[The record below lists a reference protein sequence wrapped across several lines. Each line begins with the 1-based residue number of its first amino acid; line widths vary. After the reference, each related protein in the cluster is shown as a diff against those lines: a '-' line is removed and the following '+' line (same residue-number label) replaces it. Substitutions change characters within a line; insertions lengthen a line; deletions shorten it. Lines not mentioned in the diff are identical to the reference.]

1 MATHRSNIQIVGDI
15 LFTARDRMDN
25 EHGVGVTILVRRA
38 NIPYTR
44 ISAILKTL
52 VSQGLLEQTNSDGAC
67 RYKVSGIGKEFL
79 LEYQK
84 SHHVQNILQKI
95 FHLRGKGFRIILT

>member
-44 ISAILKTL
+44 ISVILKTL
-52 VSQGLLEQTNSDGAC
+52 VSQGLLSRLILMEHAGTRYRILRNRKRISTRIC
-67 RYKVSGIGKEFL
+67 RKKMSALCMKITAIGSL
-79 LEYQK
+79 N
-84 SHHVQNILQKI
+84 V
-95 FHLRGKGFRIILT
+95 

>member
-1 MATHRSNIQIVGDI
+1 MNADLNEAQIVGDMCVYGKI
-15 LFTARDRMDN
+15 SQVDN

-44 ISAILKTL
+44 ISVILKTL

-84 SHHVQNILQKI
+84 FSSFAEDYGMTV
-95 FHLRGKGFRIILT
+95 

>member
-25 EHGVGVTILVRRA
+25 EHGFVGVTILVRRA

-44 ISAILKTL
+44 ISVILKTL
-52 VSQGLLEQTNSDGAC
+52 VSQGLLEQT
-67 RYKVSGIGKEFL
+67 EFIPW
-79 LEYQK
+79 
-84 SHHVQNILQKI
+84 SI
-95 FHLRGKGFRIILT
+95 T

>member
-44 ISAILKTL
+44 ISVILKTL

-84 SHHVQNILQKI
+84 FSSFAEDYGAHW
-95 FHLRGKGFRIILT
+95 TT